1 MSRST
6 VWLFVVVFN
15 TFEKKDPK
23 ETLKTPPP
31 GPDQT
36 TCVRLLRIT
45 SQLRLRDNQPNAKPK
60 AISKHRFHAL
70 SLSIICHLRQ
80 GIR

>member
-6 VWLFVVVFN
+6 VWLFFVVFN

-31 GPDQT
+31 GPGSNYLCQAFENHIPAAT
-36 TCVRLLRIT
+36 
-45 SQLRLRDNQPNAKPK
+45 
-60 AISKHRFHAL
+60 
-70 SLSIICHLRQ
+70 
-80 GIR
+80 